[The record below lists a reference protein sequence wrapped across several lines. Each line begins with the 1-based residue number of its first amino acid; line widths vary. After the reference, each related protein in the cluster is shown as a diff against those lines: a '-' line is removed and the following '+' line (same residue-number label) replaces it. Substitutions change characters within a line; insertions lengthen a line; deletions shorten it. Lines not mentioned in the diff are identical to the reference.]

1 MERCYLVLWLEAP
14 LQSWGS
20 SSKFSRRDTEQF
32 PTKSGIFGLLLSSMG
47 ARGVQEELLL
57 HLSQYRQVVISYGK
71 EKKSRLS
78 MLMDFH
84 MVGSGYDEKDAWQK
98 NLIPKK
104 ADGKA
109 SVGGGSK
116 MTYRYYLQD
125 ARFAV
130 IQELDVALAEEIEMA
145 LIQPTYDV
153 FLGKKHCIPTDFVY
167 RGTFSGFDEAWN
179 EASAIAAEKNLVP
192 LFQVAD
198 AEASDPDASCIMD
211 VPIRYGEQ
219 KQYAERYVVKKELYG
234 NKENTSVY

>member
-1 MERCYLVLWLEAP
+1 MERCFLILWLEAP

-20 SSKFSRRDTEQF
+20 SSKFSRRDTERF
-32 PTKSGIFGLLLSSMG
+32 PTKSGIFGLLLSALG
-47 ARGVQEELLL
+47 ARGAQENILS
-57 HLSQYRQVVISYGK
+57 HLSQYSQVVVSYGK
-71 EKKSRLS
+71 EHENGPSL
-78 MLMDFH
+78 LMDFQ
-84 MVGSGYDEKDAWQK
+84 MVGSGYDEKDPWHQ

-130 IQELDVALAEEIEMA
+130 IQELDVAFAQEIEIA
-145 LIQPTYDV
+145 LKQPTYDV
-153 FLGKKHCIPTDFVY
+153 FLGKKHCIPSDFVY
-167 RGTFSGFDEAWN
+167 RGTYLSFDEAWD
-179 EASAIAAEKNLVP
+179 EAKAIAAEKGLVP

-198 AEASDPDASCIMD
+198 ADTSDPDATCVMD

-234 NKENTSVY
+234 REEN

>member
-1 MERCYLVLWLEAP
+1 MERCFLILWLEAP

-20 SSKFSRRDTEQF
+20 SSKFSRRDTERF
-32 PTKSGIFGLLLSSMG
+32 PTKSGIFGLLLSALG
-47 ARGVQEELLL
+47 ARGAQENILS
-57 HLSQYRQVVISYGK
+57 HLSQYSQVVVSYGK
-71 EKKSRLS
+71 EHENGPSL
-78 MLMDFH
+78 LMDFQ
-84 MVGSGYDEKDAWQK
+84 MVGSGYDEKDPWQK

-130 IQELDVALAEEIEMA
+130 IQELDVAFAQEIEIA
-145 LIQPTYDV
+145 LKQPTYDV
-153 FLGKKHCIPTDFVY
+153 FLGKKHCIPSDFVY
-167 RGTFSGFDEAWN
+167 RGTYLSFDEAWD
-179 EASAIAAEKNLVP
+179 EAKAIAAEKGLVP

-198 AEASDPDASCIMD
+198 ADTSDPDATCVMD

-234 NKENTSVY
+234 REEN

>member
-1 MERCYLVLWLEAP
+1 MERCFLVLWLEAP

-47 ARGVQEELLL
+47 ARGVQAELLL
-57 HLSQYRQVVISYGK
+57 HLSQFRQVVVSYGK
-71 EKKSRLS
+71 EKKSRPS

-109 SVGGGSK
+109 SVGGGAK

-130 IQELDVALAEEIEMA
+130 IQELDVALAEEIERA
-145 LIQPTYDV
+145 LKQPTYDV

-167 RGTFSGFDEAWN
+167 RGTYSSFDEAWK
-179 EASAIAAEKNLVP
+179 EASVIAAGKNLVP

-198 AEASDPDASCIMD
+198 AEASDPDAYCVLD
-211 VPIRYGEQ
+211 APKKYGEQ
-219 KQYAERYVVKKELYG
+219 KQYAARYVVRKELNGY
-234 NKENTSVY
+234 KENTAIY